1 MSVLSLRATRNM
13 CLGYDDYEMRL
24 GGQGEHPVR
33 KRRTIKLGGFALQL
47 DGMGWFLLAIAI
59 IAIGIVAFGHLRT
72 MAKNSS
78 EQVELSSLRD
88 AVMQYQSLRLDG
100 AAPASLEQ
108 LIADPSI
115 PAAQAI
121 DGINHGPIL
130 APNDRWKASGT
141 VTDVWGTAYT
151 YTVNA
156 DGSGTITST
165 GSGNNLS
172 IDF

>member
-1 MSVLSLRATRNM
+1 MSLLSLRATENM
-13 CLGYDDYEMRL
+13 CLGFKN
-24 GGQGEHPVR
+24 GSPTR

-59 IAIGIVAFGHLRT
+59 IAIGIIAFGQLRT
-72 MAKNSS
+72 MSKNSS
-78 EQVELSSLRD
+78 EQVELASLRD
-88 AVMQYQSLRLDG
+88 AVMQYQALRLDG
-100 AAPASLEQ
+100 QAPPNLEQ

-121 DGINHGPIL
+121 DGVNHGPIL
-130 APNDRWKASGT
+130 APNDRWTSSGS

-151 YTVNA
+151 YSVNA

>member
-1 MSVLSLRATRNM
+1 MSAISLRATRNM
-13 CLGYDDYEMRL
+13 LGIE
-24 GGQGEHPVR
+24 GQER

-59 IAIGIVAFGHLRT
+59 IAIGITAFGHLRT

-88 AVMQYQSLRLDG
+88 GIMQYQSLRLDG
-100 AAPASLEQ
+100 QAPSSLEQ

-130 APNDRWKASGT
+130 APNERWTSTGT
-141 VTDVWGTAYT
+141 ITDVWGVAYT

>member
-1 MSVLSLRATRNM
+1 MSMLSLRATEKM
-13 CLGYDDYEMRL
+13 CLGLENDK
-24 GGQGEHPVR
+24 PTR

-59 IAIGIVAFGHLRT
+59 IAIGIIAFGQLRT
-72 MAKNSS
+72 MSKNSS
-78 EQVELSSLRD
+78 EQVELASLRD

-100 AAPASLEQ
+100 SAPASLEV
-108 LIADPSI
+108 LISDPSI

-121 DGINHGPIL
+121 DGVNHGPIL
-130 APNDRWKASGT
+130 APNDRWSSTGA

-151 YTVNA
+151 YSVNA
-156 DGSGTITST
+156 DGTGTITST
-165 GSGNNLS
+165 GSGTNIS

>member
-1 MSVLSLRATRNM
+1 MAALSLRATRRM
-13 CLGYDDYEMRL
+13 CLG
-24 GGQGEHPVR
+24 GEGESSNR

-59 IAIGIVAFGHLRT
+59 IAIGITAFAHLRT

-88 AVMQYQSLRLDG
+88 GIMQYQSLRLDG
-100 AAPASLEQ
+100 QPPATLEQ
-108 LIADPSI
+108 LISDPSI
-115 PAAQAI
+115 PANQAI
-121 DGINHGPIL
+121 DGVNHGPL
-130 APNDRWKASGT
+130 LVKNERWSSSGT
-141 VTDVWGTAYT
+141 VTDVWGVAYT
-151 YTVNA
+151 YVVNA